1 MKKIKDILRLRVITN
16 MSYAINLDLFSY
28 IVCNYKYNIYIRQT
42 KGFAMIVLSVIG
54 IIVLSICIYLIIIKV
69 NSISYKNYKYEFFN
83 KHTLAL
89 FTTMLVLLFTGKSY
103 YFEAASNNGD
113 IWNGILLF
121 AIGVIIFIIRLILNI
136 KIAGF
141 FKGLVYTII
150 QLIIFIP
157 LSIIALLVLY
167 GAMVVA
173 TRTRPVFRIN

>member
-1 MKKIKDILRLRVITN
+1 
-16 MSYAINLDLFSY
+16 
-28 IVCNYKYNIYIRQT
+28 
-42 KGFAMIVLSVIG
+42 MIVLSIIG
-54 IIVLSICIYLIIIKV
+54 IIVLSICVYVIILKV

-83 KHTLAL
+83 GYTLAL
-89 FTTMLVLLFTGKSY
+89 FTTMLVLLFAGKSY
-103 YFEAASNNGD
+103 YFEAASNDGD

-121 AIGVIIFIIRLILNI
+121 AVGVIIFIIRLILNI

-141 FKGLVYTII
+141 FKGLLYTIL

-173 TRTRPVFRIN
+173 ARTRPVYNLNWNMGFIYEWNYKFRDHYFYCFIYSLYFSYWEIW

>member
-1 MKKIKDILRLRVITN
+1 
-16 MSYAINLDLFSY
+16 
-28 IVCNYKYNIYIRQT
+28 
-42 KGFAMIVLSVIG
+42 MIVLSIIG
-54 IIVLSICIYLIIIKV
+54 LIVFSICIYLIIIKV
-69 NSISYKNYKYEFFN
+69 NNISYKNYKYEFFN

-103 YFEAASNNGD
+103 YFEAVSNNGD

-173 TRTRPVFRIN
+173 ARTRPVFSINWNMGF

>member
-1 MKKIKDILRLRVITN
+1 MHTVILLQ
-16 MSYAINLDLFSY
+16 YAINLDLFSV
-28 IVCNYKYNIYIRQT
+28 IVYNYQYNIYNRHI
-42 KGFAMIVLSVIG
+42 KGFAMIVLSIIG
-54 IIVLSICIYLIIIKV
+54 LIVFSICIYLIIIKV
-69 NSISYKNYKYEFFN
+69 NNISYKNYKYEFFN

-103 YFEAASNNGD
+103 YFEAVSNNGD

-173 TRTRPVFRIN
+173 ARTRPVFSIN

>member
-1 MKKIKDILRLRVITN
+1 MHTVILLQ
-16 MSYAINLDLFSY
+16 YAIKLDLFSE
-28 IVCNYKYNIYIRQT
+28 IVYNYQYNIYNRHT
-42 KGFAMIVLSVIG
+42 KGFAMIVLSIIG
-54 IIVLSICIYLIIIKV
+54 LIVFSICIYLIIIKV
-69 NSISYKNYKYEFFN
+69 NNISYKNYKYEFFN

-103 YFEAASNNGD
+103 YFEAATNNGD

>member
-1 MKKIKDILRLRVITN
+1 MHTVILLQ
-16 MSYAINLDLFSY
+16 YAINLDLFSL
-28 IVCNYKYNIYIRQT
+28 IVYNYQYNIYIRHI
-42 KGFAMIVLSVIG
+42 KGFAMIVLSIIG
-54 IIVLSICIYLIIIKV
+54 LIVFSICIYLIIIKV

-103 YFEAASNNGD
+103 YFEAATNNGD

-173 TRTRPVFRIN
+173 ARTRPVFRIN